1 MASPTP
7 RPPAPSGFALRRI
20 ALFEGLADACLA
32 RIAADCDWRQLDA
45 GQPVFSRCST
55 GSDVFF
61 LATGRVRITTYSPG
75 GREVSFRDHETGEHF
90 GHLAAIDGHARSTD
104 VLTLQAS
111 LLASLSREAFLAL
124 LAREPAVAMR
134 VMVDLAG
141 LVRRLTDR
149 VMELSTQGVPTR
161 LHAELLRLAQAAGVA
176 ADNTARLEP
185 APSHAMLASKIS
197 TNREQVTRELGA
209 LARRGLLRKEGRQ
222 ALLVTD
228 VRALQALMAPLP

>member
-1 MASPTP
+1 
-7 RPPAPSGFALRRI
+7 
-20 ALFEGLADACLA
+20 
-32 RIAADCDWRQLDA
+32 
-45 GQPVFSRCST
+45 
-55 GSDVFF
+55 
-61 LATGRVRITTYSPG
+61 
-75 GREVSFRDHETGEHF
+75 
-90 GHLAAIDGHARSTD
+90 
-104 VLTLQAS
+104 VLTLEPS
-111 LLASLSREAFLAL
+111 LLASLSREDFLAL

-176 ADNTARLEP
+176 PDNTARLDP
-185 APSHAMLASKIS
+185 APSHAVLASKIS

-228 VRALQALMAPLP
+228 VGALQALIPPTP